1 MLVSVIIPFHEDL
14 FKLFNSVKSVNNQI
28 MQRDARLEIII
39 GNDSN
44 FENQEIYDSLKNFK
58 NFEIKVIKNS
68 LEKGSGNNRN
78 TAMKIAKGKFFAFLD
93 SDDIWHPDKI
103 RMQLAEV
110 KKGYTFICTNYSF
123 LETGKIIK
131 SPRKILNNFHIFFSK
146 PIGSS
151 TVMICKNFT
160 NQYLFNNEKYC
171 QDIIYWSKLARLDHF
186 KYCCVPF
193 NLVKYSIEGGT
204 SKTSFLTKAK
214 YMYLAARKS
223 NMNIFLSLVATIYYG
238 LRGLKNRYFNSH
250 RFLNFVYSIKIKLL
264 QK

>member
-1 MLVSVIIPFHEDL
+1 
-14 FKLFNSVKSVNNQI
+14 

-110 KKGYTFICTNYSF
+110 KKGYTFICITLLTFLISYSLF
-123 LETGKIIK
+123 FIIFNFFKIYV
-131 SPRKILNNFHIFFSK
+131 RNIF
-146 PIGSS
+146 
-151 TVMICKNFT
+151 
-160 NQYLFNNEKYC
+160 
-171 QDIIYWSKLARLDHF
+171 
-186 KYCCVPF
+186 
-193 NLVKYSIEGGT
+193 
-204 SKTSFLTKAK
+204 SFLTSFS
-214 YMYLAARKS
+214 LFVVFRIRIFRLS
-223 NMNIFLSLVATIYYG
+223 LLLFLSSFV
-238 LRGLKNRYFNSH
+238 N
-250 RFLNFVYSIKIKLL
+250 FLTSSFPSFI
-264 QK
+264 